1 MDPIH
6 DLSPTT
12 AYLLAALI
20 GGTIVHDVRSDI
32 CRLVSGRNVVLVA
45 IAAWF
50 LLEPIMVPEAL
61 KIYDQSTYD
70 LGIFYVFLAFASFL
84 AGYHWT
90 QGCSLF
96 PAFGRTIR
104 VFDDERW
111 LWRLVLIGGMIGFL
125 PIIVLTGTQFAEMF
139 QGMMGMRSSWGGL
152 LARGRYGGARDAFLM
167 LEMFVGGVAPFAA
180 ILLLDRR
187 SSVVQK
193 AFCAIVILW
202 PMVRAYGSGTRS
214 SMITSLGSFAAAI
227 YWKANPRWRRIM
239 ILSSLICAPLI
250 YGLMAAIVAS
260 RGSGTLDWESQHN
273 VDYVGNEM
281 FRELLFIVT
290 NVPSRIDYQWGFVYF
305 VQLVN
310 PIPRFLWPSKPT
322 LDTGLL
328 MASAYGAVD
337 STGEAFLTVS
347 PGLIG
352 EMYLNFG
359 VFGIV
364 GLSAFGGW
372 LVRGWDRLAETN
384 FDSMATLMYYTGGL
398 GVLFIMGRSFTMGMF
413 YGLLSLSFLA
423 WIMQFS
429 AGHSATQF
437 NHSAG
442 RIE

>member
-61 KIYDQSTYD
+61 RIYDQSTYD

-84 AGYHWT
+84 VGYHWT

-111 LWRLVLIGGMIGFL
+111 LWRLVLVGGMIGFL

-193 AFCAIVILW
+193 AFCAVILFW
-202 PMVRAYGSGTRS
+202 LVVRAYGSGTRS
-214 SMITSLGSFAAAI
+214 SMITAVGAVAAAI
-227 YWKANPRWRRIM
+227 YWKATPRWRRVM
-239 ILSSLICAPLI
+239 ILSAIVCAPLL
-250 YGLMAAIVAS
+250 YGLMAALVIS
-260 RGSGTLDWESQHN
+260 RGTGTFDWEAQSQAE
-273 VDYVGNEM
+273 YVGNEM
-281 FRELLFIVT
+281 FRELLFIIT
-290 NVPSRIDYQWGFVYF
+290 NVPSRVDYQWGYVYY

-310 PIPRFLWPSKPT
+310 PIPRFLWPGKPT

-328 MASAYGAVD
+328 MASMYGSVD

-359 VFGIV
+359 ALGIPL
-364 GLSAFGGW
+364 LSFFGGW
-372 LVRGWDRLAETN
+372 LVRSWDRMGQKGV
-384 FDSMATLMYYTGGL
+384 DSLPVLMYYSGGL

-413 YGLLSLSFLA
+413 YGLLSLAILA
-423 WIMQFS
+423 WLLAALNPS
-429 AGHSATQF
+429 SSVTCSTAP
-437 NHSAG
+437 
-442 RIE
+442 